1 MNDTIRDAYL
11 ETQVN
16 TATPQR
22 LRLMLIEE
30 ALRRIRVAQ
39 TAYETEQF
47 ADGVAAVGHAREIV
61 AELIGGIH
69 PDETPEAKQ
78 VLGIYL
84 FLFSALAEA
93 QFSRDGQRLIEV
105 IRVLDEE
112 RQTWQTV
119 CEQMPDRPVAA
130 NTSAASEE
138 VAPQRVPS
146 AFRGG
151 YEQTAAAPA
160 RTEASVTLFSIEA

>member
-1 MNDTIRDAYL
+1 MNATIRDAYL

-22 LRLMLIEE
+22 LRLMLIED
-30 ALRRIRVAQ
+30 ALRRIRAAQ
-39 TAYETEQF
+39 TAFEAGQF
-47 ADGVAAVGHAREIV
+47 DDGIAAIRHAREII

-69 PDETPEAKQ
+69 PDETPVAKQ

-84 FLFSALAEA
+84 FLFSSLAEA
-93 QFSRDGQRLIEV
+93 QFGRDEQRLSEV

-112 RQTWQTV
+112 RQTWQAV
-119 CEQMPDRPVAA
+119 CEQMPDRPIAP
-130 NTSAASEE
+130 SSPAASEE
-138 VAPQRVPS
+138 MAPQRVPH

-151 YEQTAAAPA
+151 YEQPAGPARPHAAAA
-160 RTEASVTLFSIEA
+160 AFSIEA

>member
-1 MNDTIRDAYL
+1 MNATIRDAYL

-22 LRLMLIEE
+22 LRLMLIED
-30 ALRRIRVAQ
+30 ALRRIRAAQ
-39 TAYETEQF
+39 TSFEANLF
-47 ADGVAAVGHAREIV
+47 DDGIAGIRHSREIV

-69 PDETPEAKQ
+69 PDETPVAKQ

-84 FLFSALAEA
+84 FVFSALAEA
-93 QFSRDGQRLIEV
+93 QFSRDEQRLSEV
-105 IRVLDEE
+105 IRVLEEE
-112 RQTWQTV
+112 RQTWQAV

-130 NTSAASEE
+130 NSTVASEE
-138 VAPQRVPS
+138 IAPQRVPH

-151 YEQTAAAPA
+151 YEQSAGPARPHAATAA
-160 RTEASVTLFSIEA
+160 FSIEA

>member
-1 MNDTIRDAYL
+1 MNDTIRDTYL

-30 ALRRIRVAQ
+30 ALRRIRTGHSAFE
-39 TAYETEQF
+39 ANKFDE
-47 ADGVAAVGHAREIV
+47 GAAAISHAREII

-69 PDETPEAKQ
+69 PDETPLAKQ

-93 QFSRDGQRLIEV
+93 QFSHDKQRLSEA
-105 IRVLDEE
+105 IRVLEEE
-112 RQTWQTV
+112 RQTWQAI
-119 CEQMPDRPVAA
+119 CEQMPDRQVAA
-130 NTSAASEE
+130 IPSVKAEE
-138 VAPQRVPS
+138 IAPQHVPH

-151 YEQTAAAPA
+151 YEQSAGPARSHAVAAA
-160 RTEASVTLFSIEA
+160 FSIEA

>member
-1 MNDTIRDAYL
+1 MNATIRDAYL

-22 LRLMLIEE
+22 LRLMLIEDV
-30 ALRRIRVAQ
+30 LRRIRAAQ
-39 TAYETEQF
+39 TAFEVGRF
-47 ADGVAAVGHAREIV
+47 DDGIAAIRHSREII

-69 PDETPEAKQ
+69 PDETPVAKQ

-84 FLFSALAEA
+84 FVFSALAEA
-93 QFSRDGQRLIEV
+93 QFSRDGQRLSEV

-112 RQTWQTV
+112 RQTWQAV

-130 NTSAASEE
+130 SSPSASEE
-138 VAPQRVPS
+138 IAPQRVPH

-151 YEQTAAAPA
+151 YEQSTAPARPQTAAAA
-160 RTEASVTLFSIEA
+160 FSIEA